1 MEFHMKGGLLGIRV
15 SALIPH
21 HWEIGVMVHFYHWVE
36 VLALKEPA
44 PVSKVQRPPVK
55 MPEVC
60 PLTEA
65 DGPGAC
71 SIYGFRPLVPG
82 MTMVPY
88 VNHRSRNPLCPGA
101 KVPSQYTLTNT
112 KVPGTSVLVMV
123 HFLLCLFGS
132 DSFLHI

>member
-36 VLALKEPA
+36 VLALKEPD

-60 PLTEA
+60 LLTEA
-65 DGPGAC
+65 GGPGAC

-82 MTMVPY
+82 MTMVM
-88 VNHRSRNPLCPGA
+88 
-101 KVPSQYTLTNT
+101 LTNT
-112 KVPGTSVLVMV
+112 KVPGTSVLVTV

>member
-1 MEFHMKGGLLGIRV
+1 MKGGLLGIRV

-21 HWEIGVMVHFYHWVE
+21 HWEMGVMVHFYHWVE
-36 VLALKEPA
+36 VLALKEPD

-71 SIYGFRPLVPG
+71 SIYVSGHLYLV
-82 MTMVPY
+82 
-88 VNHRSRNPLCPGA
+88 
-101 KVPSQYTLTNT
+101 
-112 KVPGTSVLVMV
+112 
-123 HFLLCLFGS
+123 
-132 DSFLHI
+132 

>member
-1 MEFHMKGGLLGIRV
+1 
-15 SALIPH
+15 
-21 HWEIGVMVHFYHWVE
+21 MVHFYHWVE

-82 MTMVPY
+82 MTMVLYAQPPFQE
-88 VNHRSRNPLCPGA
+88 STLPTA